1 MQTLTTTNRATP
13 PNWAVRQRAL
23 IDLMDRAAVPF
34 VEHSTHEDGQ
44 LVFRSEWTSMDG
56 TDNGYESFL
65 SFPLFYLLGGNDY
78 IHQLGQKEW
87 EAITRQY
94 TNFGTV
100 ERGFVTGFDW
110 FHHSESY
117 TYHYYL
123 ALADPDRYRQQA
135 LDFAAMYIG
144 EDPQAPNWDPERKKL
159 RSPLNGSKGPRF
171 ETTQVD
177 WEYHRPILAQ
187 YLAPFEDMEGLDAT
201 DPHVKADWTDDEVFE
216 RVLSL
221 INSRMT
227 KNDVPLNLHSTS
239 MVTHAY
245 IYTGDDKYKN
255 WVLDYIQTWMD
266 HRDKNGGIVPDNI
279 GPNGEIGE
287 LMNGKWWGGYYG
299 WRWPH
304 GARMI
309 VEPSYVAG
317 SCAALMTGDFSWL
330 DLCRSQ
336 LDMLWDLRRE
346 EDGIIKVP
354 ARHGDQGW
362 FDYRKPDPLYYIH
375 LYYLSQSDED
385 LARLDEVFPDR
396 AGFNTTSP
404 SWHAGKA
411 GPCPPTAWLAFIEG
425 LHPSYPQQ
433 MIEETH
439 TGILQSLDRLYA
451 DDSDPETR
459 ECYHFHNLN
468 PVVPEGLLQMSMG
481 TPAAMYNGGLLLS
494 HVRYFDPMLKR
505 PGLPRHVA
513 VLAEHVTADSIDLTF
528 VNTDPVSSH
537 RVLIQAGTF
546 AEHEFTGASLDGED
560 IAIDERHVC
569 IELDRS
575 AKAHLHLKLKRFA
588 HRPTYDLPDY
598 DSAAS

>member
-177 WEYHRPILAQ
+177 WGYHRPILAQ

-425 LHPSYPQQ
+425 LHASYPQQ

-560 IAIDERHVC
+560 IALDERHVC

-575 AKAHLHLKLKRFA
+575 AIAHLHLKLKRFA

>member
-255 WVLDYIQTWMD
+255 WVFDYIQTWMD

-396 AGFNTTSP
+396 AGFNNTSP

-433 MIEETH
+433 MI
-439 TGILQSLDRLYA
+439 
-451 DDSDPETR
+451 
-459 ECYHFHNLN
+459 
-468 PVVPEGLLQMSMG
+468 
-481 TPAAMYNGGLLLS
+481 
-494 HVRYFDPMLKR
+494 
-505 PGLPRHVA
+505 
-513 VLAEHVTADSIDLTF
+513 
-528 VNTDPVSSH
+528 
-537 RVLIQAGTF
+537 
-546 AEHEFTGASLDGED
+546 
-560 IAIDERHVC
+560 
-569 IELDRS
+569 
-575 AKAHLHLKLKRFA
+575 
-588 HRPTYDLPDY
+588 
-598 DSAAS
+598 

>member
-1 MQTLTTTNRATP
+1 
-13 PNWAVRQRAL
+13 
-23 IDLMDRAAVPF
+23 
-34 VEHSTHEDGQ
+34 
-44 LVFRSEWTSMDG
+44 
-56 TDNGYESFL
+56 
-65 SFPLFYLLGGNDY
+65 
-78 IHQLGQKEW
+78 
-87 EAITRQY
+87 
-94 TNFGTV
+94 
-100 ERGFVTGFDW
+100 
-110 FHHSESY
+110 
-117 TYHYYL
+117 
-123 ALADPDRYRQQA
+123 
-135 LDFAAMYIG
+135 
-144 EDPQAPNWDPERKKL
+144 
-159 RSPLNGSKGPRF
+159 
-171 ETTQVD
+171 
-177 WEYHRPILAQ
+177 
-187 YLAPFEDMEGLDAT
+187 
-201 DPHVKADWTDDEVFE
+201 
-216 RVLSL
+216 
-221 INSRMT
+221 
-227 KNDVPLNLHSTS
+227 
-239 MVTHAY
+239 
-245 IYTGDDKYKN
+245 
-255 WVLDYIQTWMD
+255 
-266 HRDKNGGIVPDNI
+266 
-279 GPNGEIGE
+279 
-287 LMNGKWWGGYYG
+287 
-299 WRWPH
+299 
-304 GARMI
+304 
-309 VEPSYVAG
+309 
-317 SCAALMTGDFSWL
+317 
-330 DLCRSQ
+330 
-336 LDMLWDLRRE
+336 MLWNLRRE

-396 AGFNTTSP
+396 AGFNTTSS

-425 LHPSYPQQ
+425 LHASYPQQ

-513 VLAEHVTADSIDLTF
+513 VLAEHVTADNIDLTF

-560 IAIDERHVC
+560 IALDERHVC

-575 AKAHLHLKLKRFA
+575 AIAHLHLKLKRFA

>member
-279 GPNGEIGE
+279 GPNGQIGE

-336 LDMLWDLRRE
+336 LDMLWNLRRE

-396 AGFNTTSP
+396 AGFNTTSS

-425 LHPSYPQQ
+425 LHASYPQQ

-513 VLAEHVTADSIDLTF
+513 VLAEHVTADNIDLTF

-560 IAIDERHVC
+560 IALDERHVC

-575 AKAHLHLKLKRFA
+575 AIAHLHLKLKRFA

>member
-117 TYHYYL
+117 TYHDYL

-560 IAIDERHVC
+560 IALDERHVC

>member
-425 LHPSYPQQ
+425 LLPSYPQQ

-560 IAIDERHVC
+560 IALDERHVC

-598 DSAAS
+598 NSAAS

>member
-425 LHPSYPQQ
+425 LHASYPQQ

-546 AEHEFTGASLDGED
+546 AEHEFTGASLDSVD
-560 IAIDERHVC
+560 IALDKRHVC

>member
-1 MQTLTTTNRATP
+1 MQTLTATNRATP

-23 IDLMDRAAVPF
+23 IDLMDRSAVPF

-123 ALADPDRYRQQA
+123 ALSDPERYRQQA

-144 EDPQAPNWDPERKKL
+144 EDPHAPNWDPERKKL

-177 WEYHRPILAQ
+177 WEYHRPILAH

-396 AGFNTTSP
+396 AGFKTTSP

-425 LHPSYPQQ
+425 LHASYPQQ

-468 PVVPEGLLQMSMG
+468 PVVPEGLLQMGMG

-513 VLAEHVTADSIDLTF
+513 ALAEYVSDDSIDLTL

-537 RVLIQAGTF
+537 RVVIQAGTF
-546 AEHEFTGASLDGED
+546 AEHEFTNARVDGEVIALDGL
-560 IAIDERHVC
+560 HVC

>member
-1 MQTLTTTNRATP
+1 
-13 PNWAVRQRAL
+13 
-23 IDLMDRAAVPF
+23 
-34 VEHSTHEDGQ
+34 
-44 LVFRSEWTSMDG
+44 
-56 TDNGYESFL
+56 
-65 SFPLFYLLGGNDY
+65 
-78 IHQLGQKEW
+78 
-87 EAITRQY
+87 
-94 TNFGTV
+94 
-100 ERGFVTGFDW
+100 
-110 FHHSESY
+110 
-117 TYHYYL
+117 
-123 ALADPDRYRQQA
+123 
-135 LDFAAMYIG
+135 
-144 EDPQAPNWDPERKKL
+144 
-159 RSPLNGSKGPRF
+159 
-171 ETTQVD
+171 
-177 WEYHRPILAQ
+177 
-187 YLAPFEDMEGLDAT
+187 
-201 DPHVKADWTDDEVFE
+201 
-216 RVLSL
+216 
-221 INSRMT
+221 
-227 KNDVPLNLHSTS
+227 
-239 MVTHAY
+239 
-245 IYTGDDKYKN
+245 
-255 WVLDYIQTWMD
+255 
-266 HRDKNGGIVPDNI
+266 
-279 GPNGEIGE
+279 
-287 LMNGKWWGGYYG
+287 
-299 WRWPH
+299 
-304 GARMI
+304 MI

-560 IAIDERHVC
+560 IALDERHVC

>member
-1 MQTLTTTNRATP
+1 MQTLTATNRATP

-144 EDPQAPNWDPERKKL
+144 EDPHAPNWDPERKKL

-177 WEYHRPILAQ
+177 WEYHRPILAH

-255 WVLDYIQTWMD
+255 WVLDYIQIWMD

-396 AGFNTTSP
+396 AGFKTTSP

-425 LHPSYPQQ
+425 LHASYPQQ

-468 PVVPEGLLQMSMG
+468 PVVPEGLLQMGMG

-513 VLAEHVTADSIDLTF
+513 ALAEHVSADSIKLTL

-546 AEHEFTGASLDGED
+546 AEHEFTSARVDGKVIALDGL
-560 IAIDERHVC
+560 HVC

-598 DSAAS
+598 HSAAN

>member
-123 ALADPDRYRQQA
+123 ALADPERYRQQA

-396 AGFNTTSP
+396 AGFNTTSS

-546 AEHEFTGASLDGED
+546 AEHEFTGASLDSVD
-560 IAIDERHVC
+560 IALDKRHVC

>member
-123 ALADPDRYRQQA
+123 ALADPERYRQQA

-255 WVLDYIQTWMD
+255 WVLDYIQTWID

-396 AGFNTTSP
+396 AGFNTTSS

-425 LHPSYPQQ
+425 LHASYPQQ

-546 AEHEFTGASLDGED
+546 AEHEFTGASLDSED
-560 IAIDERHVC
+560 IALDKRHVC

>member
-1 MQTLTTTNRATP
+1 
-13 PNWAVRQRAL
+13 
-23 IDLMDRAAVPF
+23 
-34 VEHSTHEDGQ
+34 
-44 LVFRSEWTSMDG
+44 
-56 TDNGYESFL
+56 
-65 SFPLFYLLGGNDY
+65 
-78 IHQLGQKEW
+78 
-87 EAITRQY
+87 
-94 TNFGTV
+94 
-100 ERGFVTGFDW
+100 
-110 FHHSESY
+110 
-117 TYHYYL
+117 
-123 ALADPDRYRQQA
+123 
-135 LDFAAMYIG
+135 
-144 EDPQAPNWDPERKKL
+144 
-159 RSPLNGSKGPRF
+159 
-171 ETTQVD
+171 
-177 WEYHRPILAQ
+177 
-187 YLAPFEDMEGLDAT
+187 
-201 DPHVKADWTDDEVFE
+201 
-216 RVLSL
+216 
-221 INSRMT
+221 
-227 KNDVPLNLHSTS
+227 
-239 MVTHAY
+239 
-245 IYTGDDKYKN
+245 
-255 WVLDYIQTWMD
+255 
-266 HRDKNGGIVPDNI
+266 
-279 GPNGEIGE
+279 
-287 LMNGKWWGGYYG
+287 
-299 WRWPH
+299 
-304 GARMI
+304 
-309 VEPSYVAG
+309 
-317 SCAALMTGDFSWL
+317 MTGDFSWL

-362 FDYRKPDPLYYIH
+362 FDYREPDPLYYIH

-396 AGFNTTSP
+396 AGFKTTSP

-425 LHPSYPQQ
+425 LHASYPQQ

-468 PVVPEGLLQMSMG
+468 PVVPEGLLQMGMG

-513 VLAEHVTADSIDLTF
+513 ALAEHVSADSIKLTL

-546 AEHEFTGASLDGED
+546 AEHEFTSARVDGKVIALDGL
-560 IAIDERHVC
+560 HVC

-598 DSAAS
+598 HSAAN